1 MIIVSNG
8 LLLSESL
15 EQPLTHARI
24 GYQRISGDVTASSA
38 ASGFPASAADNPLTY
53 TGWKPTSVPAWWE
66 IDAGKGVEVDY
77 VGIAAHNLGTIG
89 ATVKPQY
96 STGGSP
102 EWEDATDEHMPA
114 DNRPIMFLFEEQ
126 FASKFRIYI
135 EVDGSPAE
143 MPFVGV
149 VYIGKALAMQRAIYG
164 GHSPV
169 TLSRE
174 TTIRPTVSERGQW
187 LGRSIIR
194 GGFVGSWTW
203 RHLNADWYREHF
215 DRFVKAARERPFFI
229 AWRPETFP
237 NEVAYC
243 WTQKDI
249 VPSNM
254 GIKDFMQV
262 TVEAVGVE

>member
-1 MIIVSNG
+1 MIVDDTTNP
-8 LLLSESL
+8 EV
-15 EQPLTHARI
+15 PMTHARI
-24 GYQRISGDVTASSA
+24 GYDKIFGTITASSEA
-38 ASGFPASAADNPLTY
+38 NGFPATAADNPLTY
-53 TGWKPTSVPAWWE
+53 TGWKPNALPATWQ
-66 IDAGKGVEVDY
+66 IDAGTAQDVDY
-77 VGIAAHNLGTIG
+77 VGIAAHTLGSSFC
-89 ATVKPQY
+89 TVKVQY
-96 STGGSP
+96 SDNGSDWLDASSPHEPNDDSPILFLFDEQEARYWRIYVDSTGSP
-102 EWEDATDEHMPA
+102 SD
-114 DNRPIMFLFEEQ
+114 I
-126 FASKFRIYI
+126 
-135 EVDGSPAE
+135 
-143 MPFVGV
+143 PFVGV
-149 VYIGKALAMQRAIYG
+149 IYIGKALAMQRAIYG

-194 GGFVGSWTW
+194 GGLVGSWTW

-237 NEVAYC
+237 TEVAYC